1 MENKYIK
8 NVYTDKANN
17 FCQKS
22 FYPVEYLDYKVSTN
36 KEEPEHVRKP
46 IKKDHNRGKQVFSS
60 RDIEE

>member
-1 MENKYIK
+1 MKFKYIK
-8 NVYTDKANN
+8 NIFTDKANS

-22 FYPVEYLDYKVSTN
+22 FYPVEYLDYKVSAK